1 MADAGQI
8 KIIGSNKVKRPLY
21 PLVSSNEY
29 VCANAQI
36 TKGYTAA
43 PDSLE
48 YCFEK
53 FPKVKQVAEIMGITS
68 SDSLWTGPGTQY
80 DPNNLNDIYLP
91 NASEEMTLVKQ
102 NLGEEWLGCYWPAPD
117 APFST
122 NCPDINS
129 RYEAYL
135 KLRLNIATF
144 WYTPKETPV
153 KRREFLDSLKY
164 ARKMDIV
171 ISGDLNLKI
180 GDVVY
185 VKADNISGYPYST
198 GQSVMNNYYWVLG
211 VKHTFTNSGTH
222 ETMIRVSQ
230 IYHTFYANAPS
241 GSNTTV
247 SSSGGGFNLPG
258 IGSSNPTSPFTP
270 PGNDIW
276 S

>member
-1 MADAGQI
+1 MADSGQI
-8 KIIGSNKVKRPLY
+8 KIIGTNKIKTPLY
-21 PLVSSNEY
+21 PLVSKDSY

-36 TKGYTAA
+36 TRGYTSA
-43 PDSLE
+43 PDTLE

-53 FPKVKQVAEIMGITS
+53 FPKIKQVAEILGITS
-68 SDSLWTGPGTQY
+68 SDNLWTGVGSQY
-80 DPNNLNDIYLP
+80 DPNTLNDIYLADP
-91 NASEEMTLVKQ
+91 SQEMALVKQ
-102 NLGEEWLGCYWPAPD
+102 NLGEEWLGCYWASPE

-135 KLRLNIATF
+135 KLRLNVATF

-164 ARKMDIV
+164 ARKIDIV

-185 VKADNISGYPYST
+185 IKADNISGYPYNIGPSIVT
-198 GQSVMNNYYWVLG
+198 GYYWILG

-230 IYHTFYANAPS
+230 IYHTTYSNAPN

-258 IGSSNPTSPFTP
+258 FGSSNPTSPFTP
-270 PGNDIW
+270 PDNEIW
-276 S
+276 G

>member
-1 MADAGQI
+1 MSDAGQI
-8 KIIGSNKVKRPLY
+8 KIIGTNKIKTPLY
-21 PLVSSNEY
+21 PLVSSDSY
-29 VCANAQI
+29 VCANTQI
-36 TKGYTAA
+36 TKGYTSA

-53 FPKVKQVAEIMGITS
+53 FPKIKQVAEILGITGS
-68 SDSLWTGPGTQY
+68 QNLWTAPSTTY
-80 DPNNLNDIYLP
+80 DPNGLNDIYLDNP
-91 NASEEMTLVKQ
+91 SQEMVLVKQ
-102 NLGEEWLGCYWPAPD
+102 SLGDDWLGCYWAAPD

-129 RYEAYL
+129 KYEAYL

-164 ARKMDIV
+164 ARKLDLV
-171 ISGDLNLKI
+171 VSGDLNLKI

-185 VKADNISGYPYST
+185 IKADNISGYPYNIGPST
-198 GQSVMNNYYWVLG
+198 ITDYYWVLA

-222 ETMIRVSQ
+222 ETLIRVSK
-230 IYHTFYANAPS
+230 IINTIFANTPN

-247 SSSGGGFNLPG
+247 GSNNGGFNLPG
-258 IGSSNPTSPFTP
+258 FGTSNPTSPFQP
-270 PGNDIW
+270 PGDQVW
-276 S
+276 G

>member
-8 KIIGSNKVKRPLY
+8 KIIGSNKMKTPLY
-21 PLVSSNEY
+21 PLVSSDVY
-29 VCANAQI
+29 TCANAQI
-36 TKGYTAA
+36 TKGYTSA
-43 PDSLE
+43 PDSIE

-53 FPKVKQVAEIMGITS
+53 FPKIKEVAEIMGITS
-68 SDSLWTGPGTQY
+68 SESLWTGPGVQY
-80 DPNNLNDIYLP
+80 NPNGLNDVYLP
-91 NASEEMTLVKQ
+91 EASKEMQLVKA
-102 NLGEEWLGCYWPAPD
+102 NLGNDWIGCYWPAPD

-122 NCPDINS
+122 DCPNINS
-129 RYEAYL
+129 KYEAYL

-164 ARKMDIV
+164 ARKIDLV
-171 ISGDLNLKI
+171 VSGDLNLKI

-185 VKADNISGYPYST
+185 IKADNMSGFPYTTGPSFIS
-198 GQSVMNNYYWVLG
+198 NYYWILG

-230 IYHTFYANAPS
+230 MLYTNYA
-241 GSNTTV
+241 GSAISNPI
-247 SSSGGGFNLPG
+247 SSNSGGFNMPG
-258 IGSSNPTSPFTP
+258 GGSSNPLGISQP
-270 PGNDIW
+270 PDPIW